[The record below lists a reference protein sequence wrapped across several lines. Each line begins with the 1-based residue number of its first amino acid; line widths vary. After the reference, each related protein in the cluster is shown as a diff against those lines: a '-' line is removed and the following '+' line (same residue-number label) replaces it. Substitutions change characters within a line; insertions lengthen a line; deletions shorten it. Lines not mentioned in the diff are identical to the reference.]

1 MPPLAQPVLEKERP
15 LDFATRQREQPC
27 PGWASNRCAN
37 CDCPWYV
44 DPPRMIAPK
53 GATLQ
58 GRQIVWEQPHPD
70 DIREIERQR
79 AQRRA
84 VSMMRS
90 ATEGQKSGRGYAM
103 AALRGE
109 AQNIINDGRHND
121 QINISAYKLRKYV
134 QQGGLTEQEVAQ
146 TVWDASYEPG
156 YEQQIIGTIASGL
169 GISKADVMRLVNR

>member
-1 MPPLAQPVLEKERP
+1 
-15 LDFATRQREQPC
+15 
-27 PGWASNRCAN
+27 
-37 CDCPWYV
+37 
-44 DPPRMIAPK
+44 
-53 GATLQ
+53 
-58 GRQIVWEQPHPD
+58 
-70 DIREIERQR
+70 
-79 AQRRA
+79 
-84 VSMMRS
+84 
-90 ATEGQKSGRGYAM
+90 M